1 MVFSLRALKSG
12 YLERRKDVDNLPVLK
27 FWQLY
32 FEKADG
38 YENRQKIVTRFA
50 KFWKDRREIELDVPG
65 KCKLGGYISGHPD
78 FRDGDNYFTVADVKT
93 IKRVDRECICGIPH
107 DLMVATTT
115 TGEKISFYSDDDN
128 VYMFMM
134 LSDLIHGRGL
144 NESPFHYLAPT
155 QRGKNF
161 I

>member
-1 MVFSLRALKSG
+1 M
-12 YLERRKDVDNLPVLK
+12 DNLPILK

-38 YENRQKIVTRFA
+38 YENRQRIATEFA
-50 KFWKDRREIELDVPG
+50 KFWKDQRKTELNIPG
-65 KCKLGGYISGHPD
+65 NCKLGGRIFRHPD
-78 FRDGDNYFTVADVKT
+78 YKDGDDFFTTGNIRT
-93 IKRVDRECICGIPH
+93 IKRINRGYFGGAPH
-107 DLMVATTT
+107 DLMVAATT
-115 TGEKISFYSDDDN
+115 TGEKFSFYSDDDN

-134 LSDLIHGRGL
+134 LSDLTHGRSL
-144 NESPFHYLAPT
+144 NEKPFHYLPRA